1 MHVPSGDG
9 QVILGKESS
18 PKVGTCQ
25 PLLYILGRDV
35 GGLEDG
41 TRDLLGNLL
50 DLIERQDI
58 AHHIGVEIPAR
69 QVQRS
74 DGKGRDVLDAR
85 EGEFRLSVDEEA
97 CGVLADVD
105 AERIFAEAAVGL
117 FLISQSPLRVDVGP
131 DAAVEARDFEARL
144 EARLPHDLLELV
156 DLDRLICGE
165 RPLARHE
172 ALHASGLLR
181 RIQEQEVQVQ
191 ARRHGEE
198 AAVEGLNAVRAKECR
213 ESRDPGC

>member
-1 MHVPSGDG
+1 MITCGSSALETPHRPGLDVRKQDIQRLDSRPRLQMHVPSGDG

-117 FLISQSPLRVDVGP
+117 FLISQSPC
-131 DAAVEARDFEARL
+131 A
-144 EARLPHDLLELV
+144 
-156 DLDRLICGE
+156 
-165 RPLARHE
+165 
-172 ALHASGLLR
+172 
-181 RIQEQEVQVQ
+181 
-191 ARRHGEE
+191 
-198 AAVEGLNAVRAKECR
+198 
-213 ESRDPGC
+213 